1 MPHAPESDA
10 LRDDAF
16 EHARL
21 AQVRAIARRRRRKA
35 PAQVRNVA
43 GRWQGSP
50 TQRQGRLAEAI
61 AGRHLEACGL
71 RLLARNL
78 NCKAGE
84 IDLVALDGAV
94 LVFVEVRARRD
105 AAFGGAAASVN
116 RRKQTRLIRAARY
129 FLPILARRHLAG
141 RVPRC
146 RFDVV
151 SLESGDIRW
160 IRDAFT
166 E

>member
-1 MPHAPESDA
+1 MQDPPQQTPASD
-10 LRDDAF
+10 DPF
-16 EHARL
+16 ERARQ
-21 AQVRAIARRRRRKA
+21 AQTRAIARRRRRTRA
-35 PAQVRNVA
+35 PTSANP
-43 GRWQGSP
+43 GKDWQGSP
-50 TQRQGRLAEAI
+50 SQRQGRVAEAL
-61 AGRHLEACGL
+61 AGRHLESHGL

-84 IDLVALDGAV
+84 IDLVALDETV
-94 LVFVEVRARRD
+94 LVFVEVRARRNT
-105 AAFGGAAASVN
+105 AFGGAAASVN

-146 RFDVV
+146 RFDVI